1 MLASQL
7 TTAKTKSRKPRVPAS
22 GGPRLQPR
30 PGGVVGGGGARLSL
44 LLPGS
49 LLQFHPVPSARLG
62 VRELRDLG
70 DLISIHCREPTWKPR
85 AGREALEGCSRRGN
99 SSPGRPPPPPA
110 CRIQASQVPCSAR
123 PPRAKRLLI
132 PLTCGK
138 CKLRGKPWEIKP
150 PERKPAPPTHKANT
164 PHPAATQSPAHPG
177 EKIKKMLLTAL
188 ARLGNPRL
196 SPFGWFVFK
205 I

>member
-1 MLASQL
+1 M
-7 TTAKTKSRKPRVPAS
+7 
-22 GGPRLQPR
+22 
-30 PGGVVGGGGARLSL
+30 GGGGAPLSL

-85 AGREALEGCSRRGN
+85 AGLEALEGCSRRGN

-177 EKIKKMLLTAL
+177 GKKKKERCYLRPSRVWVIRVS
-188 ARLGNPRL
+188 ARSVGLFSKYKHISLYLILHIFHR
-196 SPFGWFVFK
+196 
-205 I
+205 